1 MPFDGKAEDYINALS
16 KETMLSP
23 VRGPA
28 RVYDKDNPPPTFA
41 EALRMAA
48 KDMEAMFAQG
58 IGYDWDEATL
68 SIAIGVGACGP
79 CTAGAVVLRLAG
91 PEAGWRDMGED
102 WERTLNALSDAT
114 KPCEVEGANNL
125 LVASYSWYQGFPKNT
140 PDHFP
145 IRNAAKDPDGA
156 IDDMFACADM
166 LDAVAA
172 REGFGG
178 GKV

>member
-16 KETMLSP
+16 KEGMPSP

-58 IGYDWDEATL
+58 IGYNWDALTLPEARE
-68 SIAIGVGACGP
+68 AGVCGP
-79 CTAGAVVLRLAG
+79 CTAGAVILRLAG
-91 PEAGWRDMGED
+91 PEEVD
-102 WERTLNALSDAT
+102 WHRFGYDWSHVFFALSEAT
-114 KPCEVEGANNL
+114 DPKEVSCEDKLREAR
-125 LVASYSWYQGFPKNT
+125 YQWPKGFPTNT
-140 PDHFP
+140 PDFFP

-172 REGFGG
+172 REGWD
-178 GKV
+178 

>member
-16 KETMLSP
+16 NETMLSS

-48 KDMEAMFAQG
+48 KDMEAMFARG
-58 IGYDWDEATL
+58 IGYDWSMPTLADAREA
-68 SIAIGVGACGP
+68 GVCGP
-79 CTAGAVVLRLAG
+79 CTAGAVILRLSG
-91 PEAGWRDMGED
+91 PEEVAWWRFGYD
-102 WERTLNALSDAT
+102 WRNVFFALSRAT
-114 KPCEVEGANNL
+114 DPEEVSCENNL
-125 LVASYSWYQGFPKNT
+125 WEARYQWPKGFPTNT
-140 PDHFP
+140 PDFFP

-166 LDAVAA
+166 LDALAA
-172 REGFGG
+172 REGWGG
-178 GKV
+178 TT